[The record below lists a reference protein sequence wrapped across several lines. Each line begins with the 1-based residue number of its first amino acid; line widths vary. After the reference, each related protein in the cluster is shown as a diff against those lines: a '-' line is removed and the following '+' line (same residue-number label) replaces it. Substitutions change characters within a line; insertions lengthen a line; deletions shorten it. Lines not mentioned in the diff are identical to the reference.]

1 MNDVP
6 VLDKEMSTTGK
17 NLSDSI
23 VEKYAFVFQS
33 CDVDMK
39 LLVENKVSHYP
50 ASDVLLKKARFLYRN
65 QEIGWI
71 EALAAFQEKHGDC
84 LALDGKDAA
93 KALEK
98 AFDLCRWMGEES
110 DYLQTVYQR
119 RADEKR
125 TELFDRMDRLSLKLK
140 VCHCLSEGKT
150 NEYLKAVLR
159 KLEQSGNI
167 WHVHDEILKI
177 YYLLSYDLTGFSQN
191 LPVLIDIVCRL
202 ITNGLMTEEECDDFS
217 GVLKRKAKEMDDK
230 VSEYWFSDDWDTLHP
245 LITESVRLH
254 TFVFLI
260 CGQCR
265 QKEDDLSLIAA
276 RICRYLSRIPS
287 PYSELLKNKSY
298 TLLTGENTLGDRI
311 QWEHLQHFDEI
322 KILERL
328 IMIQADD
335 KACLFQEDSKKW
347 RQCRNEKNMIT
358 LDNDGFTLSPLVEL
372 GCNSWKGR
380 KDRATVLKNRLFV
393 ASFSRLSL
401 NFDACKNIR
410 DFRSYWNLVAEDY
423 PLSQPMSSPAFV
435 DTGSDEKEIEIP
447 EIEMEEEEVET
458 DHFLRPDQRVKV
470 RILHID
476 KEDMSLKMEIIDA
489 PYRGMK
495 ACLPFAYIN
504 SCYYIIPGFMD
515 MFAVNEIFRAKVK
528 SVEGSEVKLSL
539 IQDFNEYMYPDCVR
553 KKNVIGKVIDIAEG
567 KVWWLLS
574 TGMTATTTNPHK
586 KYKAG
591 NFYKV
596 EYGGLS
602 ADKLKNTI
610 KVLSHIP
617 FPDEKGFY
625 NNVLENL
632 RSFFFFMTKE
642 VLKVNKG
649 KEELQ
654 RLKEKNNPFFVA
666 FQSLNLE
673 VPESALDESAQTDE
687 MPESES
693 KTVTPDLY
701 DESDRITVS
710 QLKELIYCVDSLIG
724 DSEDICGCFN
734 AYNVLIFLCRF
745 VGNKELADY
754 YGLCSDYIY
763 WVNSLDSE
771 LLKNRERVECRQTF
785 KGLSDRMEALDMD
798 RYSLRL
804 RNNKQ
809 VIRVLQTWFD
819 SRPLTSVQSDLQ
831 SFMQN
836 KNRTVAE
843 LARYFNIMSY
853 LKEKD
858 DDLQELICENINVLL
873 GCKVWEKKPRVYIPV
888 FFGHEGVE
896 KEFKTS
902 AFIHADK
909 NATEEQSL
917 VLARVIASFMNTEG
931 GTLYIGVND
940 KGYLTGLDQELRFA
954 HNDSDVYLRSVN
966 QNVIRLLGKKEDR
979 DRYQAYIRCRLYEY
993 EDGRLVLAFRVA
1005 PINEVVEV
1013 KGEVYTRSASSN
1025 LIKPV
1030 GNVADFVKLRHRQK
1044 LDSVPKM
1051 PEFPAYFSAER
1062 NEYIFDKRSVVLEM
1076 TAVQE
1081 VEAVAPVL
1089 SVNEENVQEKALRT
1103 KNANTQINLGI
1114 RTSALRCNP
1123 LQKKHD
1129 LGYTPNHVFVSLF
1142 KNGKIAY
1149 SVSPKIGKWGGEGG
1163 SVIFS
1168 YNPEDLTLDDII
1180 DAVNKEDLLVTVFK
1194 NGEVGLSNLKK
1205 GMSQPNML
1213 FAFAG
1218 SIDDILFISPARS
1231 TDYLLL
1237 ISDKEGEK
1245 RYRIVPLDMLEKSM
1259 SIQPKSNLVLVPEKG
1274 IFVFAEILIPELVN
1288 SLDDEKSLQD
1298 TFDQYCAGRL
1308 WEHNSYI
1315 KNVDK
1320 ISNLCNVPF

>member
-1 MNDVP
+1 
-6 VLDKEMSTTGK
+6 
-17 NLSDSI
+17 
-23 VEKYAFVFQS
+23 
-33 CDVDMK
+33 MK
-39 LLVENKVSHYP
+39 
-50 ASDVLLKKARFLYRN
+50 
-65 QEIGWI
+65 
-71 EALAAFQEKHGDC
+71 KHGDC

-1168 YNPEDLTLDDII
+1168 YNPED
-1180 DAVNKEDLLVTVFK
+1180 KEDLLVTVFK

>member
-1129 LGYTPNHVFVSLF
+1129 LGYTPNYVFVSLF

-1168 YNPEDLTLDDII
+1168 YNPED
-1180 DAVNKEDLLVTVFK
+1180 KEDLLVTVFK

>member
-140 VCHCLSEGKT
+140 VCRCLSEGKT

-202 ITNGLMTEEECDDFS
+202 ITNGLMTEEECSDFS

-245 LITESVRLH
+245 LIIESVRLH

-328 IMIQADD
+328 IMLQADD

-515 MFAVNEIFRAKVK
+515 MFVVNEIFRAKVK

-642 VLKVNKG
+642 VLKVNKD

-771 LLKNRERVECRQTF
+771 LLKNREGVECRQTF

-853 LKEKD
+853 L
-858 DDLQELICENINVLL
+858 NINVLL

-896 KEFKTS
+896 KEFKTA

-940 KGYLTGLDQELRFA
+940 QGYLTGLDQELRFA

-1062 NEYIFDKRSVVLEM
+1062 NEYIFDKRSVVPEM

-1123 LQKKHD
+1123 LQKMHD

-1168 YNPEDLTLDDII
+1168 YNPED
-1180 DAVNKEDLLVTVFK
+1180 KEDLLVTVFK

>member
-33 CDVDMK
+33 CDVNMK

-140 VCHCLSEGKT
+140 VCRCLSEGKT

-177 YYLLSYDLTGFSQN
+177 YYLLLYDLTGFSQN

-202 ITNGLMTEEECDDFS
+202 ITNGLMTEEECSDFS

-265 QKEDDLSLIAA
+265 QKEDGLSLIAA

-372 GCNSWKGR
+372 ECNSWKGR

-401 NFDACKNIR
+401 NFDACKSIR

-515 MFAVNEIFRAKVK
+515 MFVVNEIFRAKVK

-642 VLKVNKG
+642 VLKVNKD

-771 LLKNRERVECRQTF
+771 LLKNREGVECRQTF

-873 GCKVWEKKPRVYIPV
+873 GCKVWEKKTRVYIPV

-1062 NEYIFDKRSVVLEM
+1062 NEYIFD
-1076 TAVQE
+1076 
-1081 VEAVAPVL
+1081 
-1089 SVNEENVQEKALRT
+1089 
-1103 KNANTQINLGI
+1103 
-1114 RTSALRCNP
+1114 NP
-1123 LQKKHD
+1123 L
-1129 LGYTPNHVFVSLF
+1129 
-1142 KNGKIAY
+1142 A
-1149 SVSPKIGKWGGEGG
+1149 E
-1163 SVIFS
+1163 
-1168 YNPEDLTLDDII
+1168 
-1180 DAVNKEDLLVTVFK
+1180 
-1194 NGEVGLSNLKK
+1194 LK
-1205 GMSQPNML
+1205 
-1213 FAFAG
+1213 
-1218 SIDDILFISPARS
+1218 
-1231 TDYLLL
+1231 
-1237 ISDKEGEK
+1237 
-1245 RYRIVPLDMLEKSM
+1245 
-1259 SIQPKSNLVLVPEKG
+1259 
-1274 IFVFAEILIPELVN
+1274 
-1288 SLDDEKSLQD
+1288 
-1298 TFDQYCAGRL
+1298 
-1308 WEHNSYI
+1308 
-1315 KNVDK
+1315 
-1320 ISNLCNVPF
+1320 

>member
-17 NLSDSI
+17 TYLI
-23 VEKYAFVFQS
+23 VLWKICFVFQS

-50 ASDVLLKKARFLYRN
+50 TSDVLLKKARFLYRN

-140 VCHCLSEGKT
+140 VCRCLSEGKT

-202 ITNGLMTEEECDDFS
+202 ITNGLMTEEECSDFS

-401 NFDACKNIR
+401 NFDACKSIR

-435 DTGSDEKEIEIP
+435 DTGSNEKEIEIP

-539 IQDFNEYMYPDCVR
+539 IRDFNEYMYPDCVR

-642 VLKVNKG
+642 VLKVNKD

-771 LLKNRERVECRQTF
+771 LLKNREGVECRQTF

-873 GCKVWEKKPRVYIPV
+873 GCKVWEKKTRVYIPV

-1062 NEYIFDKRSVVLEM
+1062 NEYIFDKRSVVPEM

-1089 SVNEENVQEKALRT
+1089 SVNEENVQEKALRI

-1168 YNPEDLTLDDII
+1168 YNPED
-1180 DAVNKEDLLVTVFK
+1180 KEDLLVTVFK

>member
-771 LLKNRERVECRQTF
+771 LLKNRERVECWQTF

-1149 SVSPKIGKWGGEGG
+1149 SVSHKIGKWGGEGG

-1168 YNPEDLTLDDII
+1168 YNPED
-1180 DAVNKEDLLVTVFK
+1180 KEDLLVTVFK

>member
-1 MNDVP
+1 
-6 VLDKEMSTTGK
+6 
-17 NLSDSI
+17 
-23 VEKYAFVFQS
+23 
-33 CDVDMK
+33 MK
-39 LLVENKVSHYP
+39 
-50 ASDVLLKKARFLYRN
+50 
-65 QEIGWI
+65 
-71 EALAAFQEKHGDC
+71 
-84 LALDGKDAA
+84 
-93 KALEK
+93 
-98 AFDLCRWMGEES
+98 
-110 DYLQTVYQR
+110 
-119 RADEKR
+119 KR

-140 VCHCLSEGKT
+140 VCRCLSEGKT

-202 ITNGLMTEEECDDFS
+202 ITNGLMTEEECSDFS

-401 NFDACKNIR
+401 NFDACKSIR

-539 IQDFNEYMYPDCVR
+539 IRDFNEYMYPDCVR

-642 VLKVNKG
+642 VLKVNKD

-771 LLKNRERVECRQTF
+771 LLKNREGVECRQTF

-873 GCKVWEKKPRVYIPV
+873 GCKVWEKKTRVYIPV

-1062 NEYIFDKRSVVLEM
+1062 NEYIFDKRSVVPEM

-1089 SVNEENVQEKALRT
+1089 SVNEENVQEKALRI

-1168 YNPEDLTLDDII
+1168 YNPED
-1180 DAVNKEDLLVTVFK
+1180 KEDLLVTVFK

>member
-1 MNDVP
+1 
-6 VLDKEMSTTGK
+6 
-17 NLSDSI
+17 
-23 VEKYAFVFQS
+23 
-33 CDVDMK
+33 
-39 LLVENKVSHYP
+39 
-50 ASDVLLKKARFLYRN
+50 
-65 QEIGWI
+65 
-71 EALAAFQEKHGDC
+71 
-84 LALDGKDAA
+84 
-93 KALEK
+93 
-98 AFDLCRWMGEES
+98 
-110 DYLQTVYQR
+110 
-119 RADEKR
+119 
-125 TELFDRMDRLSLKLK
+125 MDRLSLKLK
-140 VCHCLSEGKT
+140 VCRCLSEGKT

-177 YYLLSYDLTGFSQN
+177 YYLLLYDLTGFSQN

-202 ITNGLMTEEECDDFS
+202 ITNGLMTEEECSDFS

-372 GCNSWKGR
+372 ECNSWKGR

-401 NFDACKNIR
+401 NFDACKSIR

-539 IQDFNEYMYPDCVR
+539 IRDFNEYMYPDCVR

-642 VLKVNKG
+642 VLKVNKD

-771 LLKNRERVECRQTF
+771 LLKNREGVECRQTF

-1062 NEYIFDKRSVVLEM
+1062 NEYIFDKRSVVPEM

-1089 SVNEENVQEKALRT
+1089 SVNEENVQEKALRI

-1168 YNPEDLTLDDII
+1168 YNPED
-1180 DAVNKEDLLVTVFK
+1180 KEDLLVTVFK

>member
-177 YYLLSYDLTGFSQN
+177 YYLLLYDLTGFSQN

-372 GCNSWKGR
+372 ECNSWKGR

-401 NFDACKNIR
+401 NFDACKSIR

-447 EIEMEEEEVET
+447 EIEMEEVET

-539 IQDFNEYMYPDCVR
+539 IRDFNEYMYPDCVR

-642 VLKVNKG
+642 VLKVNKD

-771 LLKNRERVECRQTF
+771 LLKNREGVECRQTF

-1062 NEYIFDKRSVVLEM
+1062 NEYIFDKRSVVPEM

-1168 YNPEDLTLDDII
+1168 YNPED
-1180 DAVNKEDLLVTVFK
+1180 KEDLLVTVFK

>member
-458 DHFLRPDQRVKV
+458 DPFLRPDQRVKV

-1062 NEYIFDKRSVVLEM
+1062 NEYIFDKRSVVPEM

-1168 YNPEDLTLDDII
+1168 YNPED
-1180 DAVNKEDLLVTVFK
+1180 KEDLLVTVFK

>member
-1 MNDVP
+1 
-6 VLDKEMSTTGK
+6 
-17 NLSDSI
+17 
-23 VEKYAFVFQS
+23 
-33 CDVDMK
+33 
-39 LLVENKVSHYP
+39 
-50 ASDVLLKKARFLYRN
+50 
-65 QEIGWI
+65 
-71 EALAAFQEKHGDC
+71 
-84 LALDGKDAA
+84 
-93 KALEK
+93 
-98 AFDLCRWMGEES
+98 
-110 DYLQTVYQR
+110 
-119 RADEKR
+119 
-125 TELFDRMDRLSLKLK
+125 MDRLSLKLK
-140 VCHCLSEGKT
+140 VCRCLSEGKT

-202 ITNGLMTEEECDDFS
+202 ITNGLMTEEECSDFS

-515 MFAVNEIFRAKVK
+515 MFVVNEIFRAKVK

-642 VLKVNKG
+642 VLKVNKD

-771 LLKNRERVECRQTF
+771 LLKNREGVECRQTF

-873 GCKVWEKKPRVYIPV
+873 GCKVWEKKTRVYIPV

-1062 NEYIFDKRSVVLEM
+1062 NEYIFDKRSVVPEM

-1168 YNPEDLTLDDII
+1168 YNPED
-1180 DAVNKEDLLVTVFK
+1180 KEDLLVTVFK

>member
-33 CDVDMK
+33 CDVNMK

-140 VCHCLSEGKT
+140 VCRCLSEGKT

-202 ITNGLMTEEECDDFS
+202 ITNGLMTEEECSDFS

-328 IMIQADD
+328 IMLQADD

-372 GCNSWKGR
+372 ECNSWKGR

-401 NFDACKNIR
+401 NFDACKSIR

-447 EIEMEEEEVET
+447 EIEMEEVET

-515 MFAVNEIFRAKVK
+515 MFVVNEIFRAKVK

-642 VLKVNKG
+642 VLKVNKD

-771 LLKNRERVECRQTF
+771 LLKNREGVECRQTF

-873 GCKVWEKKPRVYIPV
+873 GCKVWEKKTRVYIPV

-940 KGYLTGLDQELRFA
+940 QGYLTGLDQELRFA

-1051 PEFPAYFSAER
+1051 PDFPAYFSAER
-1062 NEYIFDKRSVVLEM
+1062 NEYIFDKRSVVPEM

-1168 YNPEDLTLDDII
+1168 YNPED
-1180 DAVNKEDLLVTVFK
+1180 KEDLLVTVFK

-1213 FAFAG
+1213 FAFVG

>member
-1 MNDVP
+1 M
-6 VLDKEMSTTGK
+6 
-17 NLSDSI
+17 
-23 VEKYAFVFQS
+23 
-33 CDVDMK
+33 
-39 LLVENKVSHYP
+39 
-50 ASDVLLKKARFLYRN
+50 
-65 QEIGWI
+65 
-71 EALAAFQEKHGDC
+71 
-84 LALDGKDAA
+84 DGKDAA

-1168 YNPEDLTLDDII
+1168 YNPED
-1180 DAVNKEDLLVTVFK
+1180 KEDLLVTVFK

>member
-33 CDVDMK
+33 CDVNMK

-140 VCHCLSEGKT
+140 VCRCLSEGKT

-177 YYLLSYDLTGFSQN
+177 YYLLLYDLTGFSQN

-202 ITNGLMTEEECDDFS
+202 ITNGLMTEEECSDFS

-372 GCNSWKGR
+372 ECNSWKGR

-401 NFDACKNIR
+401 NFDACKSIR

-447 EIEMEEEEVET
+447 EIEMEEVET

-515 MFAVNEIFRAKVK
+515 MFVVNEIFRAKVK

-539 IQDFNEYMYPDCVR
+539 IRDFNEYMYPDCVR

-642 VLKVNKG
+642 VLKVNKD

-771 LLKNRERVECRQTF
+771 LLKNREGVECRQTF

-858 DDLQELICENINVLL
+858 DDLKELICENINVLL
-873 GCKVWEKKPRVYIPV
+873 GCKVWEKKTRVYIPV

-1044 LDSVPKM
+1044 LDSVHKM

-1062 NEYIFDKRSVVLEM
+1062 NEYIFDKRSVVPEM

-1168 YNPEDLTLDDII
+1168 YNPED
-1180 DAVNKEDLLVTVFK
+1180 KEDLLVTVFK

>member
-202 ITNGLMTEEECDDFS
+202 ITNGLMTEEECSDFS

-245 LITESVRLH
+245 LIIESVRLH

-515 MFAVNEIFRAKVK
+515 MFVVNEIFRAKVK

-642 VLKVNKG
+642 VLKVNKD

-940 KGYLTGLDQELRFA
+940 QGYLTGLDQELRFA

-1123 LQKKHD
+1123 LQKMHD

-1168 YNPEDLTLDDII
+1168 YNPED
-1180 DAVNKEDLLVTVFK
+1180 KEDLLVTVFK

>member
-33 CDVDMK
+33 CDVNMK

-140 VCHCLSEGKT
+140 VCRCLSEGKT

-202 ITNGLMTEEECDDFS
+202 ITNGLMTEEECSDFS

-328 IMIQADD
+328 IMLQADD

-515 MFAVNEIFRAKVK
+515 MFVVNEIFRAKVK

-617 FPDEKGFY
+617 FPDEKGLY

-642 VLKVNKG
+642 VLKVNKD

-763 WVNSLDSE
+763 LVNSLDSE
-771 LLKNRERVECRQTF
+771 LLKNREGVECRQTF

-873 GCKVWEKKPRVYIPV
+873 GCKVWEKKTRVYIPV

-993 EDGRLVLAFRVA
+993 EDGCLVLAFRVA

-1062 NEYIFDKRSVVLEM
+1062 NEYIFDKRSVVPEM

-1089 SVNEENVQEKALRT
+1089 SVNEENVQEKALRI

-1168 YNPEDLTLDDII
+1168 YNPED
-1180 DAVNKEDLLVTVFK
+1180 KEDLLVTVFK

>member
-979 DRYQAYIRCRLYEY
+979 DRYQAYIRCLLYEY

-1168 YNPEDLTLDDII
+1168 YNPED
-1180 DAVNKEDLLVTVFK
+1180 KEDLLVTVFK

>member
-1 MNDVP
+1 
-6 VLDKEMSTTGK
+6 MSTTGK

-140 VCHCLSEGKT
+140 VCRCLSEGKT

-202 ITNGLMTEEECDDFS
+202 ITNGLMTEEECSDFS

-298 TLLTGENTLGDRI
+298 TLLIGENTLGDRI

-401 NFDACKNIR
+401 NFDACKSIR

-447 EIEMEEEEVET
+447 EIEMEEVET

-642 VLKVNKG
+642 VLKVNKD

-771 LLKNRERVECRQTF
+771 LLKNREGVECRQTF

-1062 NEYIFDKRSVVLEM
+1062 NEYIFDKRSVVPEM

-1168 YNPEDLTLDDII
+1168 YNPED
-1180 DAVNKEDLLVTVFK
+1180 KEDLLVTVFK

-1259 SIQPKSNLVLVPEKG
+1259 SIQPKSNLILVPEKG

>member
-1 MNDVP
+1 
-6 VLDKEMSTTGK
+6 
-17 NLSDSI
+17 
-23 VEKYAFVFQS
+23 
-33 CDVDMK
+33 
-39 LLVENKVSHYP
+39 
-50 ASDVLLKKARFLYRN
+50 
-65 QEIGWI
+65 
-71 EALAAFQEKHGDC
+71 
-84 LALDGKDAA
+84 
-93 KALEK
+93 
-98 AFDLCRWMGEES
+98 
-110 DYLQTVYQR
+110 
-119 RADEKR
+119 
-125 TELFDRMDRLSLKLK
+125 MDRLSLKLK
-140 VCHCLSEGKT
+140 VCRCLSEGKT

-202 ITNGLMTEEECDDFS
+202 ITNGLMTEEECSDFS

-435 DTGSDEKEIEIP
+435 DTGSDEKEIEIL

-515 MFAVNEIFRAKVK
+515 MFVVNEIFRAKVK

-617 FPDEKGFY
+617 FLDEKGFY

-642 VLKVNKG
+642 VLKVNKD

-771 LLKNRERVECRQTF
+771 LLKNREGVECRQTF

-873 GCKVWEKKPRVYIPV
+873 GCKVWEKKTRVYIPV

-1062 NEYIFDKRSVVLEM
+1062 NEYIFDKRSVVPEM

-1168 YNPEDLTLDDII
+1168 YNPED
-1180 DAVNKEDLLVTVFK
+1180 KEDLLVTVFK

>member
-649 KEELQ
+649 KQ

-1168 YNPEDLTLDDII
+1168 YNPED
-1180 DAVNKEDLLVTVFK
+1180 KEDLLVTVFK

>member
-1 MNDVP
+1 MCIS
-6 VLDKEMSTTGK
+6 STITT
-17 NLSDSI
+17 
-23 VEKYAFVFQS
+23 
-33 CDVDMK
+33 
-39 LLVENKVSHYP
+39 
-50 ASDVLLKKARFLYRN
+50 R
-65 QEIGWI
+65 
-71 EALAAFQEKHGDC
+71 
-84 LALDGKDAA
+84 
-93 KALEK
+93 
-98 AFDLCRWMGEES
+98 
-110 DYLQTVYQR
+110 
-119 RADEKR
+119 
-125 TELFDRMDRLSLKLK
+125 
-140 VCHCLSEGKT
+140 CLSEGKT

-177 YYLLSYDLTGFSQN
+177 YYLLLYDLTGFSQN

-202 ITNGLMTEEECDDFS
+202 ITNGLMTEEECSDFS

-372 GCNSWKGR
+372 ECNSWKGR

-401 NFDACKNIR
+401 NFDACKSIR

-447 EIEMEEEEVET
+447 EIEMEEVET

-539 IQDFNEYMYPDCVR
+539 IRDFNEYMYPDCVR

-642 VLKVNKG
+642 VLKVNKD

-771 LLKNRERVECRQTF
+771 LLKNREGVECRQTF

-940 KGYLTGLDQELRFA
+940 QGYLTGLDQELRFA

-1051 PEFPAYFSAER
+1051 PDFPAYFSAER
-1062 NEYIFDKRSVVLEM
+1062 NEYIFDKRSVVPEM

-1168 YNPEDLTLDDII
+1168 YNPED
-1180 DAVNKEDLLVTVFK
+1180 KEDLLVTVFK

>member
-140 VCHCLSEGKT
+140 VCRCLPEGKT

-177 YYLLSYDLTGFSQN
+177 YYLLLYDLTGFSQN

-202 ITNGLMTEEECDDFS
+202 ITNGLMTEEECSDFS

-372 GCNSWKGR
+372 ECNSWKGR

-401 NFDACKNIR
+401 NFDACKSIR

-539 IQDFNEYMYPDCVR
+539 IRDFNEYMYPDCVR

-642 VLKVNKG
+642 VLKVNKD

-771 LLKNRERVECRQTF
+771 LLKNREGVECRQTF

-873 GCKVWEKKPRVYIPV
+873 GCKVWEKKTRVYIPV

-896 KEFKTS
+896 KEF
-902 AFIHADK
+902 K

-1062 NEYIFDKRSVVLEM
+1062 NEYIFDKRSVVPEM

-1129 LGYTPNHVFVSLF
+1129 LGYTPNYVFVSLF

-1168 YNPEDLTLDDII
+1168 YNPED
-1180 DAVNKEDLLVTVFK
+1180 KEDLLVTVFK

>member
-33 CDVDMK
+33 CDVNMK

-140 VCHCLSEGKT
+140 VCRCLSEGKT

-177 YYLLSYDLTGFSQN
+177 YYLLLYDLTGFSQN

-202 ITNGLMTEEECDDFS
+202 ITNGLMTEEECSDFS

-372 GCNSWKGR
+372 ECNSWKGR

-401 NFDACKNIR
+401 NFDACKSIR

-447 EIEMEEEEVET
+447 EIEMEEVET

-539 IQDFNEYMYPDCVR
+539 IRDFNEYMYPDCVR

-642 VLKVNKG
+642 VLKVNKD

-771 LLKNRERVECRQTF
+771 LLKNREGVECRQTF

-873 GCKVWEKKPRVYIPV
+873 GCKVWEKKTRVYIPV

-1062 NEYIFDKRSVVLEM
+1062 NEYIFDKRSVVPEM

-1168 YNPEDLTLDDII
+1168 YNPED
-1180 DAVNKEDLLVTVFK
+1180 KEDLLVTVFK

>member
-140 VCHCLSEGKT
+140 VCRCLPEGKT

-177 YYLLSYDLTGFSQN
+177 YYLLLYDLTGFSQN

-202 ITNGLMTEEECDDFS
+202 ITNGLMTEEECSDFS

-372 GCNSWKGR
+372 ECNSWKGR

-1168 YNPEDLTLDDII
+1168 YNPED
-1180 DAVNKEDLLVTVFK
+1180 KEDLLVTVFK

>member
-1 MNDVP
+1 
-6 VLDKEMSTTGK
+6 
-17 NLSDSI
+17 
-23 VEKYAFVFQS
+23 
-33 CDVDMK
+33 MK
-39 LLVENKVSHYP
+39 K
-50 ASDVLLKKARFLYRN
+50 
-65 QEIGWI
+65 
-71 EALAAFQEKHGDC
+71 
-84 LALDGKDAA
+84 
-93 KALEK
+93 
-98 AFDLCRWMGEES
+98 
-110 DYLQTVYQR
+110 
-119 RADEKR
+119 
-125 TELFDRMDRLSLKLK
+125 ELFDRMDRLSLKLK
-140 VCHCLSEGKT
+140 VCRCLPEGKT

-515 MFAVNEIFRAKVK
+515 MFVVNEIFRAKVK

-642 VLKVNKG
+642 VLKVNKD

-771 LLKNRERVECRQTF
+771 LLKNREGVECRQTF

-873 GCKVWEKKPRVYIPV
+873 GCKVWEKKTRVYIPV

-1062 NEYIFDKRSVVLEM
+1062 NEYIFDKRSVVPEM

-1089 SVNEENVQEKALRT
+1089 SVNEENVQEKVLRI

-1168 YNPEDLTLDDII
+1168 YNPED
-1180 DAVNKEDLLVTVFK
+1180 KEDLLVTVFK

>member
-1 MNDVP
+1 MNDEP

-140 VCHCLSEGKT
+140 VCRCLSEGKT

-202 ITNGLMTEEECDDFS
+202 ITNGLMTEEECSDFS

-401 NFDACKNIR
+401 NFDACKSIR

-447 EIEMEEEEVET
+447 EIEMEEVET

-504 SCYYIIPGFMD
+504 SCYYIIPGFID

-642 VLKVNKG
+642 VLKVNKD

-771 LLKNRERVECRQTF
+771 LLKNREGVECRQTF

-873 GCKVWEKKPRVYIPV
+873 GCKVWEKKTRVYIPV

-1062 NEYIFDKRSVVLEM
+1062 NEYIFDKRSVVPEM

-1089 SVNEENVQEKALRT
+1089 SVNEENVQEKALRI

-1168 YNPEDLTLDDII
+1168 YNPED
-1180 DAVNKEDLLVTVFK
+1180 KEDLLVTVFK

>member
-687 MPESES
+687 IPESES

-1168 YNPEDLTLDDII
+1168 YNPED
-1180 DAVNKEDLLVTVFK
+1180 KEDLLVTVFK

>member
-33 CDVDMK
+33 CDVNMK

-140 VCHCLSEGKT
+140 VCRCLSEGKT

-177 YYLLSYDLTGFSQN
+177 YYLLLYDLTGFSQN

-202 ITNGLMTEEECDDFS
+202 ITNGLMTEEECSDFS

-230 VSEYWFSDDWDTLHP
+230 VSEYCFSDDWDTLHP

-372 GCNSWKGR
+372 ECNSWKGR

-401 NFDACKNIR
+401 NFDACKSIR

-447 EIEMEEEEVET
+447 EIEMEEVET

-539 IQDFNEYMYPDCVR
+539 IRDFNEYMYPDCVR

-642 VLKVNKG
+642 VLKVNKD

-771 LLKNRERVECRQTF
+771 LLKNREGVECRQTF

-940 KGYLTGLDQELRFA
+940 QGYLTGLDQELRFA

-1051 PEFPAYFSAER
+1051 PDFPAYFSAER
-1062 NEYIFDKRSVVLEM
+1062 NEYIFDKRSVVPEM

-1168 YNPEDLTLDDII
+1168 YNPED
-1180 DAVNKEDLLVTVFK
+1180 KEDLLVTVFK